1 MEKKVKKSKNHIVI
15 KDKKK
20 FITSIVVLLGIIV
33 LIVFVSFFNRKQEIN
48 DETDLSKLNSKK
60 YSSELLVKYNQSK
73 EKFLDEYD
81 KIQSGV
87 GMYIIN
93 NSTLDENS
101 FEKVNKKIAYMFDSD
116 DWSMINVDK
125 NTFWNGKWSI
135 DNSGTLKFKFA
146 QKSIE
151 PSWIGDEDIK
161 NKIVLN

>member
-93 NSTLDENS
+93 N
-101 FEKVNKKIAYMFDSD
+101 
-116 DWSMINVDK
+116 
-125 NTFWNGKWSI
+125 
-135 DNSGTLKFKFA
+135 
-146 QKSIE
+146 
-151 PSWIGDEDIK
+151 
-161 NKIVLN
+161 